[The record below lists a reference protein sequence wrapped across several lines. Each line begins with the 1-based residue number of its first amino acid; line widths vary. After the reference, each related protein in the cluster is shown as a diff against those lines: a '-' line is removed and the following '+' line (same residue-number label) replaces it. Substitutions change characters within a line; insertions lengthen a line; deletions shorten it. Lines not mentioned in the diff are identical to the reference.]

1 MVASRKLEAEDAQW
15 IVTAAK
21 RSLDKVMARSDK
33 LWVKHIDFNKV
44 IEYIAD
50 AEDAYIVEDKFL
62 VIYDLVTPWYT
73 NSLWLAE
80 RLVLAL
86 DTGGNFTDVT
96 DFLEE
101 RARAEGAVLVGVGT
115 ALAISDRA
123 LARCYSQRGYSGEL
137 LSLFKEP

>member
-1 MVASRKLEAEDAQW
+1 MVASRKLEAKDAQW
-15 IVTAAK
+15 VVNAA
-21 RSLDKVMARSDK
+21 RQSLDKVMARSDK
-33 LWVKHIDFNKV
+33 LWVKYIDFNKV

-62 VIYDLVTPWYT
+62 VIYELLTPWYAD
-73 NSLWLAE
+73 SLWLAE

-101 RARAEGAVLVGVGT
+101 RARAEGAVLIGVGT

-123 LARCYSQRGYSGEL
+123 LARCYTKRGYSGEL